1 MNKVF
6 IEIYIPAIGE
16 HYDIFVPVD
25 IPIQDL
31 TRVIINGIVEITNG
45 RYVTS
50 QSEHLCIKEP
60 VGLLNPM
67 LTLYDYGVIDGTEI
81 YLV

>member
-6 IEIYIPAIGE
+6 IEIYVPAIGG
-16 HYDIFVPVD
+16 HFDAFVPVD
-25 IPIQDL
+25 ISITDL
-31 TRVIINGIVEITNG
+31 TQVIINGIVEITNG

-50 QSEHLCIKEP
+50 QSEHLCMKEP
-60 VGLLNPM
+60 SGLLNPM

>member
-6 IEIYIPAIGE
+6 IEINIPAIGE
-16 HYDIFVPVD
+16 HYDISVPVD

-31 TRVIINGIVEITNG
+31 TRVIINGIVEITSG

-50 QSEHLCIKEP
+50 NCEHLCMKEP
-60 VGLLNPM
+60 SGLLNPA